1 MCPCCVQSMLKLN
14 LTGESFRKI
23 SLIIVLNAVLS
34 RLNEAQE
41 KFKRCCIA
49 FADLCCAHSKTE
61 TGCCETACQDEYG
74 TLVPHLD
81 YSGNTGTSK
90 EVAEGL
96 HSEKEGSAMVNEG
109 EEAGVEEEIVLEV
122 VGMDCPDCLSKV
134 TQAVRILS
142 GAEVT
147 NADGVRG
154 LVNVKYDPRENNAPL
169 RLDRRLIDQVSSIL
183 KPSKPSQLELLV
195 SQSTFLMVEPSIH
208 RRH

>member
-1 MCPCCVQSMLKLN
+1 M
-14 LTGESFRKI
+14 
-23 SLIIVLNAVLS
+23 IVLNAVLS
-34 RLNEAQE
+34 RVNEAQE

-49 FADLCCAHSKTE
+49 FADLCCARSKTE
-61 TGCCETACQDEYG
+61 TGCCETACQDEHG

-81 YSGNTGTSK
+81 YSGDTGTSNK
-90 EVAEGL
+90 VAEG
-96 HSEKEGSAMVNEG
+96 SRAGEEGSEIVDKG
-109 EEAGVEEEIVLEV
+109 TEAGVEEEIVLEV

-169 RLDRRLIDQVSSIL
+169 RLD
-183 KPSKPSQLELLV
+183 
-195 SQSTFLMVEPSIH
+195 
-208 RRH
+208 